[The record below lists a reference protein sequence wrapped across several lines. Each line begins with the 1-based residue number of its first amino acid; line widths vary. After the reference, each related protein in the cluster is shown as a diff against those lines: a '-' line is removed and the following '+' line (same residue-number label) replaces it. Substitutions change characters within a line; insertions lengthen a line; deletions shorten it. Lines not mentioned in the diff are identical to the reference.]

1 MATETPIRAPFLET
15 TDPTLR
21 LQLGACRLRITRGG
35 TDAWMDG
42 AYHDPGGDD
51 PIRLHVDGDRVTLSQ
66 VRPVDRAVG
75 LLQGVPTCELALGTQ
90 RSFRLQIDTG
100 GSDVD
105 LDLGGIPLRGLALRA
120 GAGKV
125 DVRVETP
132 NPVDADE
139 ITVHLGAGGLDARG
153 LGNLAARRLRVDSG
167 AANVSLDLTGELR
180 RHLDVEASA
189 GLSSVRIVVPHD
201 RPVRIAA
208 TTTLGGRDLG
218 DGFVTHDGAVLTTV
232 DGDPVIDLT
241 ATVAL
246 GNLVLRTD

>member
-1 MATETPIRAPFLET
+1 MPTETPIRAPFLDS

-21 LQLGACRLRITRGG
+21 LQLGACRLRITCGG
-35 TDAWMDG
+35 TEAWMHG
-42 AYHDPGGDD
+42 TYHDPGGDD

-75 LLQGVPTCELALGTQ
+75 LLQGVPTCEVALGTQ
-90 RSFRLQIDTG
+90 RAFRLEIDTG

-105 LDLGGIPLRGLALRA
+105 LDLGGIPLRGLTLRA

-125 DVRVETP
+125 DVHVDAP

-139 ITVHLGAGGLDARG
+139 VTMHIGAGGLDARG
-153 LGNLAARRLRVDSG
+153 LGNLAANRLRVDSG
-167 AANVSLDLTGELR
+167 AASVSLDLTGELR
-180 RHLDVEASA
+180 RHLDVGTSA
-189 GLSSVRIVVPHD
+189 GMSSVRIVVPHD
-201 RPVRIAA
+201 RPVRITA

-218 DGFVTHDGAVLTTV
+218 DGFVTHDGAVFTAV
-232 DGDPVIDLT
+232 DGDPVIDLA